1 MTARL
6 GRFCARCAAVRAR
19 ATVEGDAS
27 PLAERPPPST
37 TATSGNPARSP
48 SLSPVAR
55 GSDLMERAVHDHES
69 RERVRA
75 PRVLV
80 NGIAIR
86 LPASDALLV
95 VAGVDIGQLLASDRA
110 PRHDLDAE
118 GVERLLR
125 VVRCA
130 RPVCEVAWRVHL
142 ELELLPILGVDTV

>member
-6 GRFCARCAAVRAR
+6 GRFCARWAAVRAR

-27 PLAERPPPST
+27 PLAEKPPPST

-48 SLSPVAR
+48 SVSPVAR

-95 VAGVDIGQLLASDRA
+95 VDRVVA
-110 PRHDLDAE
+110 VALPQRDDRQQVIE
-118 GVERLLR
+118 GERRLGHRCLLR
-125 VVRCA
+125 G
-130 RPVCEVAWRVHL
+130 RV
-142 ELELLPILGVDTV
+142 ETIA